1 MTHAG
6 HNHRIWGEGG
16 LLRHCSGHE
25 LPKVGGPLLY
35 FLIRFVAKLGEQVE
49 REDRLFLV
57 DTSASMA
64 ERVGPDHSRKID
76 IVKKGLRQFCLE
88 HWPEMYYDRPLRVG
102 IVIFRQT
109 GLPGAPYFEQLV
121 PLFPTP
127 PVLEVYR
134 IDEIKVRGSSP
145 LYEAI
150 KYASTV
156 MRGSTRPVRR
166 VKLIGDG
173 DNDGPD
179 PMKEVYQVVAQGIS
193 VDCVEVSE
201 KASKLMTEIAVRT
214 GGKHTLV
221 DTSRDIRKALEE

>member
-1 MTHAG
+1 
-6 HNHRIWGEGG
+6 
-16 LLRHCSGHE
+16 
-25 LPKVGGPLLY
+25 
-35 FLIRFVAKLGEQVE
+35 LGEQVE

-57 DTSASMA
+57 DTSASMVD
-64 ERVGPDHSRKID
+64 RVGPDHARKID
-76 IVKKGLRQFCLE
+76 IVKAGLKQFCLE

-109 GLPGAPYFEQLV
+109 GLPATPYFEQLV

-127 PVLEVYR
+127 AVLEIYR
-134 IDEIKVRGSSP
+134 IDEIRVRGSSP
-145 LYEAI
+145 LYEAL

-156 MRGSTRPVRR
+156 MGGSTRPVRR

-179 PMKEVYQVVAQGIS
+179 PMKEVDQFVAQGIR

-201 KASKLMTEIAVRT
+201 EASMLMTEIAAKT
-214 GGKHTLV
+214 GGKHSLV

>member
-1 MTHAG
+1 M
-6 HNHRIWGEGG
+6 
-16 LLRHCSGHE
+16 
-25 LPKVGGPLLY
+25 
-35 FLIRFVAKLGEQVE
+35 
-49 REDRLFLV
+49 
-57 DTSASMA
+57 
-64 ERVGPDHSRKID
+64 
-76 IVKKGLRQFCLE
+76 
-88 HWPEMYYDRPLRVG
+88 
-102 IVIFRQT
+102 IFRQT
-109 GLPGAPYFEQLV
+109 GLPATPYFEQLV

-145 LYEAI
+145 LYEAL

-173 DNDGPD
+173 ENDGPD
-179 PMKEVYQVVAQGIS
+179 PMKEVDRVAAEGIR

-201 KASKLMTEIAVRT
+201 EASKLMTEVAART

>member
-76 IVKKGLRQFCLE
+76 IVKRGLKQFCLE

-121 PLFPTP
+121 PYSQLPRSSRYTGLTRSRFEAA
-127 PVLEVYR
+127 VL
-134 IDEIKVRGSSP
+134 
-145 LYEAI
+145 
-150 KYASTV
+150 
-156 MRGSTRPVRR
+156 STRPSSMPAR
-166 VKLIGDG
+166 
-173 DNDGPD
+173 
-179 PMKEVYQVVAQGIS
+179 
-193 VDCVEVSE
+193 
-201 KASKLMTEIAVRT
+201 
-214 GGKHTLV
+214 
-221 DTSRDIRKALEE
+221 

>member
-1 MTHAG
+1 M
-6 HNHRIWGEGG
+6 
-16 LLRHCSGHE
+16 
-25 LPKVGGPLLY
+25 
-35 FLIRFVAKLGEQVE
+35 GEQVE
-49 REDRLFLV
+49 KEDRLFLV
-57 DTSASMA
+57 DASASMA
-64 ERVGPDHSRKID
+64 ERVGPDHVRKID
-76 IVKKGLRQFCLE
+76 IVKTGLKQFCLG
-88 HWPEMYYDRPLRVG
+88 HWPEMYYDRPLRIG
-102 IVIFRQT
+102 IAIFRQT
-109 GLPGAPYFEQLV
+109 GLPATPYFEQLV

-127 PVLEVYR
+127 AVLEVYR
-134 IDEIKVRGSSP
+134 IDEIKVRGGSP
-145 LYEAI
+145 LYEAL
-150 KYASTV
+150 KYASMV
-156 MRGSTRPVRR
+156 MVGSTRPVRR

>member
-1 MTHAG
+1 
-6 HNHRIWGEGG
+6 
-16 LLRHCSGHE
+16 
-25 LPKVGGPLLY
+25 
-35 FLIRFVAKLGEQVE
+35 
-49 REDRLFLV
+49 
-57 DTSASMA
+57 MA

-76 IVKKGLRQFCLE
+76 IVKRGLKQFCLE
-88 HWPEMYYDRPLRVG
+88 HWPEMYYDRPLRMG

-109 GLPGAPYFEQLV
+109 GLPATPYFEQLV

-134 IDEIKVRGSSP
+134 IDKIKVRGSSP
-145 LYEAI
+145 LYEAL

-173 DNDGPD
+173 ENDGRD
-179 PMKEVYQVVAQGIS
+179 PMKEVDEVAAKGIR

-201 KASKLMTEIAVRT
+201 EASKLMTEVAART
-214 GGKHTLV
+214 GGKHSLV